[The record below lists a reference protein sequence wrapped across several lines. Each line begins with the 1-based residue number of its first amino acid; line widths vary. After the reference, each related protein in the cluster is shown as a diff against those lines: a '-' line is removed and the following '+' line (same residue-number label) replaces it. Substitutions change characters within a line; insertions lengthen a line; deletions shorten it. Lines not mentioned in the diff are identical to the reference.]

1 MKGTAVGKRKGC
13 GRKWRHAGRNEGQIR
28 GAQRGETVIGE
39 LYACDRR
46 RVREGTNTWGGGG
59 RGSAKKGAAE
69 GGGGEQMQPR
79 TD

>member
-13 GRKWRHAGRNEGQIR
+13 GRKWRHAGRNEGQLR

-46 RVREGTNTWGGGG
+46 RVREGTSTWGGEGG
-59 RGSAKKGAAE
+59 RKEGCS
-69 GGGGEQMQPR
+69 GGGRRG
-79 TD
+79 TNAAKD